1 MINITKKSGFLHK
14 TLKAVVS
21 VVALAGAG
29 GVLAQPLEKI
39 SIRLDW
45 TPWAVHAPYHL
56 AQQKGWFKDAG
67 LDVTIEDGNGSVTT
81 VQIVGSRDQFDVGQA
96 ALASMVIARNKGLPV
111 KAIAPFAVK
120 NDIGVL
126 VPKESEMKGPA
137 DLKGKNVV
145 YTAGSLEAPFIDAF
159 LAAGNITRNDINL
172 LSVDAASKAST
183 YMVGRADAVV
193 STIPFVYPSVVA
205 QRDSRVVSFADYGL
219 DMVSFGMFANE
230 SKLKTKGEAIAKFA
244 GVVSRTWEYI
254 YDGHQQEA
262 VDAILA
268 QRPQSRLNPAV
279 LRQQLDVLQNYFVPV
294 TEERIGINKKSDWE
308 KTIQTLSSV
317 GMLENPMAVEDYYVA
332 DIFNPSDFDEVGK

>member
-1 MINITKKSGFLHK
+1 MKNITKKSSFLRNALK
-14 TLKAVVS
+14 TVIS
-21 VVALAGAG
+21 VAALASAG
-29 GVLAQPLEKI
+29 GALAQPLEKI
-39 SIRLDW
+39 AIRLDW

-137 DLKGKNVV
+137 DLKGKSVV

-205 QRDSRVVSFADYGL
+205 QRDSRVISFADYGL

-230 SKLKTKGEAIAKFA
+230 SKLKTKGESIAKFA
-244 GVVSRTWEYI
+244 GVVSKTWEYI
-254 YDGHQQEA
+254 YDGNQQEA

-268 QRPQSRLNPAV
+268 QRPQSRLNPVV
-279 LRQQLDVLQNYFVPV
+279 LHQQLDVLQNYFVPV
-294 TEERIGINKKSDWE
+294 AQERVGVNKKSDWE
-308 KTIQTLSSV
+308 KTIETLSRV
-317 GMLENPMAVEDYYVA
+317 GVLENQMAVEDYYVA
-332 DIFNPSDFDEVGK
+332 DFFNPSDFDGVGK